1 MLFWRSC
8 LWGSAAFLAATP
20 SRKCRCVPRIVHTSG
35 LIVDNKASA
44 QRALGI
50 TVDNE
55 EAFLGES
62 NDGKKEKYLLLLT
75 VSQGAKILVMAKV
88 STAVGGRVVIWT
100 KTVQILC

>member
-1 MLFWRSC
+1 M
-8 LWGSAAFLAATP
+8 
-20 SRKCRCVPRIVHTSG
+20 
-35 LIVDNKASA
+35 DN
-44 QRALGI
+44 R
-50 TVDNE
+50 

-100 KTVQILC
+100 KQFNSFVKRLSTRAKL